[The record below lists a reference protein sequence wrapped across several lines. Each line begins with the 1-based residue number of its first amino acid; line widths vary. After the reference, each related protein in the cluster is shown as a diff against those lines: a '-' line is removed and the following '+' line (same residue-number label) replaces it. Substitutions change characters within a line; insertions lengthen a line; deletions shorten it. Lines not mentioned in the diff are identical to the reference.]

1 MNNQDYKLPSVIVQN
16 KTHRKFIR
24 DKYTLEFKSVCA
36 QVKLKSGEL
45 SIKLSEINVVVR
57 YRHGHLFATNK
68 FSNIISLETAQRN
81 FINCYLKEYEKP
93 I

>member
-1 MNNQDYKLPSVIVQN
+1 MHVQN

-24 DKYTLEFKSVCA
+24 DTYTLEFKSICA
-36 QVKLKSGEL
+36 QVKLGDGSL

-68 FSNIISLETAQRN
+68 FSNIITLGTAEKK
-81 FINCYLKEYEKP
+81 FINYYLNEYEEP

>member
-1 MNNQDYKLPSVIVQN
+1 MQN
-16 KTHRKFIR
+16 KTHRKIIR
-24 DKYTLEFKSVCA
+24 DTYTFEFKKVCA
-36 QVKLKSGEL
+36 QVKIGDGSL

-68 FSNIISLETAQRN
+68 FSNIISLRTARNN
-81 FINCYLKEYEKP
+81 FINYYINEYEKES

>member
-16 KTHRKFIR
+16 KAHKKLLRNA
-24 DKYTLEFKSVCA
+24 YTLEFKSVCA
-36 QVKLKSGEL
+36 QVKLKGGEL

-57 YRHGHLFATNK
+57 YRHGNLFATNK

-81 FINCYLKEYEKP
+81 FINYYLKEHEKP